1 MTEKKQENKDKKE
14 FAVIRIR
21 GSIKVN
27 KKIIDTLNML
37 HLKKVNNCILIINTS
52 TNLGM
57 IKKCKDYITWG
68 EVNAETKKLLEKRKK
83 KGFFTLHP
91 PKGGFER
98 KGIKTP
104 FTLKG
109 ALGYRGDNI
118 NILIKK
124 MI

>member
-1 MTEKKQENKDKKE
+1 MTEKTEKKVQKE
-14 FAVIRIR
+14 FAVVRIR

-27 KKIIDTLNML
+27 KKIVNTLDML
-37 HLKKVNNCILIINTS
+37 HLKKVHNCIIIKNTP

-68 EVNAETKKLLEKRKK
+68 EINTETKKLLAKRKK
-83 KGFFTLHP
+83 KNFFALHP

-118 NILIKK
+118 NSLIKK